1 MILSLDL
8 SSKSSGFAVYDNATL
23 VDYGCITASSTDV
36 VKRIEKIT
44 SEIEEKVLKQYSI
57 DEVIMEEVLPSV
69 GHNSN
74 TNVWKALTW
83 LQASVVLMLHKNY
96 PKVKK
101 TFILPN
107 SWRAKCGIHTGRGI
121 TRQTLKAAD
130 IQFVK
135 DTYNIEVN
143 DDIADAILIG
153 YSQVNELSEEIN
165 FE

>member
-8 SSKSSGFAVYDNATL
+8 STKSSGWSVFDGATL

-36 VKRIEKIT
+36 VKRIIKIT
-44 SEIEEKVLKQYSI
+44 DELNEIIKLYPIE
-57 DEVIMEEVLPSV
+57 EVIMEEVLPSV

-83 LQASVVLMLHKNY
+83 LQASVVFMIHNNY
-96 PKVKK
+96 PKVTR

-130 IQFVK
+130 IKFVK
-135 DTYNIEVN
+135 DNYDIEVN

-153 YSQVNELSEEIN
+153 HSQVNKLSEEIN